1 MCVVHAFMLRHQG
14 DEGERDPGMVAV
26 VAEWAAVVV
35 GVAQGGHLT
44 QMTAVM
50 SVEREVITPTTAPEG
65 VVVEGVGAVGAGM
78 FTCV

>member
-1 MCVVHAFMLRHQG
+1 M
-14 DEGERDPGMVAV
+14 
-26 VAEWAAVVV
+26 V

-65 VVVEGVGAVGAGM
+65 AVVEGVGAAGAGM